1 MSVVYHVLNRSV
13 AGLPLFRTRQS
24 QMLKS
29 CEKLCKAMILPKI
42 ASKSLQP
49 SPDELLSLTNLCK
62 EILGTDLGESLD
74 LWVKTKSGTIRTSK
88 EVLLSSEFRPPINW
102 ETHQSF
108 VPGLSFIDSAYLG
121 TDPTDDELRFWR
133 AFFKA
138 AGVKE
143 NPDNGVQQFAINFS
157 REKLKARYQNIQ
169 PVEKLNY
176 GFDIEAETADGVL
189 NQIEVKGV
197 SDERDVEIT
206 GNEADAADTYKS
218 SFYLCVVSSIP
229 NSPII
234 HLVNNPAQPGVG
246 KKDKLTIPV
255 DVWKVSE
262 TM

>member
-189 NQIEVKGV
+189 N
-197 SDERDVEIT
+197 
-206 GNEADAADTYKS
+206 
-218 SFYLCVVSSIP
+218 
-229 NSPII
+229 
-234 HLVNNPAQPGVG
+234 
-246 KKDKLTIPV
+246 
-255 DVWKVSE
+255 
-262 TM
+262 